1 MLVGLNKARQLRMQT
16 MTVAAK
22 ASWHKQSDL
31 DAASETN
38 HAKMMV
44 VAGKRLTTVRAD
56 GKILTGN
63 KKYAIED

>member
-1 MLVGLNKARQLRMQT
+1 MQA

-22 ASWHKQSDL
+22 TSWHKQSDL
-31 DAASETN
+31 DAASEAN
-38 HAKMMV
+38 HTKMMV
-44 VAGKRLTTVRAD
+44 VTGKRLTAARAD